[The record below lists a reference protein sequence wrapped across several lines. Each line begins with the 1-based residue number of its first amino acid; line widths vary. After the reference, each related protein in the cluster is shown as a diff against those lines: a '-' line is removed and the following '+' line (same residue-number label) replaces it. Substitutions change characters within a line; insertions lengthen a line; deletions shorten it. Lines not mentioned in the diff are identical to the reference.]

1 MLLSRLKI
9 STEGFLAEFDP
20 FRSILRAQGFTEN
33 LHAVFCMAENAVGPH
48 ATRPD
53 DILTLYS
60 GK

>member
-1 MLLSRLKI
+1 MRI
-9 STEGFLAEFDP
+9 MIQFM
-20 FRSILRAQGFTEN
+20 ILTQGFTEN
-33 LHAVFCMAENAVGPH
+33 LHAVFCMAENAVGPD